1 MIASNGTAGATFL
14 RKEVREARP
23 LEGAP
28 PSMTLGVIFPYYKLA
43 HEEMI
48 CSRAVSTSAIV
59 AGPTIFAV
67 EGTLKSSSDGTRTF
81 FFAMAIDMIGSAP
94 DCWK

>member
-1 MIASNGTAGATFL
+1 MRRPIGNKKKYPMIASSGNAGATFL

-43 HEEMI
+43 H
-48 CSRAVSTSAIV
+48 
-59 AGPTIFAV
+59 
-67 EGTLKSSSDGTRTF
+67 
-81 FFAMAIDMIGSAP
+81 
-94 DCWK
+94 